1 MAEVTLADINQ
12 TLISVDE
19 NTQTTSRG
27 IEGFLKYLEEKRRDD
42 LEAERERKA
51 QRVEVSKQ
59 KSDSAGKTSGGFKF
73 PSLGLGGLGKGLG
86 SLLTLGG
93 ALGLARALGSRLL
106 KRGLLTAL
114 GVGLADTIANKLVT
128 GNDQASAQLRTTLSN
143 TISGA
148 AIGGAIF
155 GRRGGFIGAITG
167 ALLSNPKTKQAFKD
181 LGTNLE
187 NMAKDIFGDVDVKGT
202 LGNAVKTMSGLVGDG
217 VNAAN
222 RLLTGQSDNVA
233 KDIAGSLA
241 TLGGLALLVSPKS
254 TIAGGKKTLTGLL
267 KAFSKSGPIGKKVA
281 GILAL
286 LGLTYMSPTGEV
298 QGLDLEGG
306 VAQGLGDIDPSKMS
320 TDELRKM
327 QEKRNENLALVNKD
341 VGQAGLAVAGTAIA
355 GSELAKQYAKNIKVK
370 RPVRL
375 TGNYG
380 ASNLDKGGGKTLENY
395 KRLQKVL
402 SFARGA
408 GFGIITAALELPE
421 VLDIINNKSLSDK
434 QKAILMGPILGRTI
448 GATGFAAFGS
458 AVGLASPI
466 PGGSIIG
473 AGALGYLG
481 YVSGDRAGRFLADF
495 LLGGSPKLGPEEAK
509 AAKAFMESDLRK
521 AAMGQGKKQFGPSPN
536 EFLDVNLANTN
547 LKKQSDVLSPGSYK
561 SLVDNLGNINTR
573 VASEMGYNDRGNLKP
588 IVVDASVKDNSVRT
602 NSSSAFISGGTATNM
617 QDQFSGGRVAAG
629 T

>member
-1 MAEVTLADINQ
+1 MATVTLADINQ

-73 PSLGLGGLGKGLG
+73 PSLGLGKGLG

-93 ALGLARALGSRLL
+93 ALGLAKALGSRLL
-106 KRGLLTAL
+106 KRGLLAAL
-114 GVGLADTIANKLVT
+114 GVGLADTIADKLVT

-155 GRRGGFIGAITG
+155 GRKGGFIGAITG

-241 TLGGLALLVSPKS
+241 TLGGLALLVSPKA
-254 TIAGGKKTLTGLL
+254 TFGAGKKTLTGLL

-286 LGLTYMSPTGEV
+286 LGLSFMSPTGEV

-327 QEKRNENLALVNKD
+327 QEKRNENLAVVNKD
-341 VGQAGLAVAGTAIA
+341 VGQAGLAVAGTAMA
-355 GSELAKQYAKNIKVK
+355 GQELAKQYAKNIKVK

-380 ASNLDKGGGKTLENY
+380 ASNLDKGSGKTLENY
-395 KRLQKVL
+395 KRFQKVL

-408 GFGIITAALELPE
+408 GFGLITAALELPE

-434 QKAILMGPILGRTI
+434 QKAILLGPILGRSI
-448 GATGFAAFGS
+448 GAASFASFGA

-466 PGGSIIG
+466 PGGSLIG

-481 YVSGDRAGRFLADF
+481 YVSGDRAGQFLADF

-509 AAKAFMESDLRK
+509 AAKTFMEDKLK
-521 AAMGQGKKQFGPSPN
+521 KMTAGQGGSGTKSGIFDRTLPQ
-536 EFLDVNLANTN
+536 DINLAGTGLGVQKRLTGSSYQN
-547 LKKQSDVLSPGSYK
+547 LVN
-561 SLVDNLGNINTR
+561 NLGDINTR
-573 VASEMGYNDRGNLKP
+573 VAGEMG
-588 IVVDASVKDNSVRT
+588 
-602 NSSSAFISGGTATNM
+602 
-617 QDQFSGGRVAAG
+617 
-629 T
+629 

>member
-1 MAEVTLADINQ
+1 MATVTLADINQ

-93 ALGLARALGSRLL
+93 ALGLAKALGSRLL
-106 KRGLLTAL
+106 KRGLLAAL

-187 NMAKDIFGDVDVKGT
+187 NMAKDIFGDVDIKGT

-241 TLGGLALLVSPKS
+241 TLGGLALLVSPKA
-254 TIAGGKKTLTGLL
+254 TFGAGKKTLTGLL

-286 LGLTYMSPTGEV
+286 LGLSYMSPTGEV
-298 QGLDLEGG
+298 DLEGG
-306 VAQGLGDIDPSKMS
+306 VGQGLGDIDTSKMS
-320 TDELRKM
+320 TSELRKM
-327 QEKRNENLALVNKD
+327 QEKRNENLAFVD
-341 VGQAGLAVAGTAIA
+341 DTVGKAGLAVTGTAIA
-355 GSELAKQYAKNIKVK
+355 GSEIAKQYAKNRTMK
-370 RPVRL
+370 PPARL
-375 TGNYG
+375 TGNYA
-380 ASNLDKGGGKTLENY
+380 ASNLDKGSGKTLENY

-402 SFARGA
+402 NFAKGA

-448 GATGFAAFGS
+448 GAAGFAAFGS

-509 AAKAFMESDLRK
+509 AARAFMESDLRK

-561 SLVDNLGNINTR
+561 NLVDNLGNINTR

-602 NSSSAFISGGTATNM
+602 SSSSAFISGGTATNM

>member
-1 MAEVTLADINQ
+1 MATVTLADINQ

-93 ALGLARALGSRLL
+93 ALGLAKALGSRLL
-106 KRGLLTAL
+106 KRGLLAAL

-155 GRRGGFIGAITG
+155 GRKGGFIGAITG

-187 NMAKDIFGDVDVKGT
+187 NMAKDIFGDVDIKGT

-254 TIAGGKKTLTGLL
+254 TVAGGKKTLTGLL
-267 KAFSKSGPIGKKVA
+267 QAFSKAGPIGKSVA
-281 GILAL
+281 AILGL
-286 LGLTYMSPTGEV
+286 LGLSYITPDG
-298 QGLDLEGG
+298 GLDEDPLAKRYGTKTPPG
-306 VAQGLGDIDPSKMS
+306 VNPISQ
-320 TDELRKM
+320 
-327 QEKRNENLALVNKD
+327 KD
-341 VGQAGLAVAGTAIA
+341 VGVASVTTSAA
-355 GSELAKQYAKNIKVK
+355 AK
-370 RPVRL
+370 L
-375 TGNYG
+375 GE
-380 ASNLDKGGGKTLENY
+380 KTLTQHAKSMRTKGVVGDDGTVRKLTAKDIAKY
-395 KRLQKVL
+395 RRLQKVL
-402 SFARGA
+402 KFIGGA
-408 GFGIITAALELPE
+408 GFFGLGLAFELPE
-421 VLDIINNKSLSDK
+421 MKAILTDDSLSDRE
-434 QKAILMGPILGRTI
+434 KAKKMAPILARMLG
-448 GATGFAAFGS
+448 GTGFAAVGS
-458 AVGLASPI
+458 AFGVKGGLLGMGI
-466 PGGSIIG
+466 GG
-473 AGALGYLG
+473 
-481 YVSGDRAGRFLADF
+481 
-495 LLGGSPKLGPEEAK
+495 LLGGAAGYFGGNYAGELLAEWLLGGDPKLPPAQAKLLREAMTNK
-509 AAKAFMESDLRK
+509 IAGFDNKQGSDRYDVSDI
-521 AAMGQGKKQFGPSPN
+521 QN
-536 EFLDVNLANTN
+536 LDVSTLGLQKP
-547 LKKQSDVLSPGSYK
+547 LKTSD
-561 SLVDNLGNINTR
+561 SLVNNLQAINTK
-573 VASEMGYNDRGNLKP
+573 VASEMGYNDRGNLRTF
-588 IVVDASVKDNSVRT
+588 IDASVKDNSVK
-602 NSSSAFISGGTATNM
+602 SSSAAIYGDGSTVNM